1 MERGAAEDVW
11 GGPIARSAQK
21 NRYTTKQPPVYC
33 EDRTLGGSRELFPE
47 DFPLVGATTVVIN
60 QAVQGSS
67 LGDKVS
73 RLGLEVMQSIDLVSS

>member
-21 NRYTTKQPPVYC
+21 NRYTTKQPPVCC

-47 DFPLVGATTVVIN
+47 DFPLVGATTVVVN
-60 QAVQGSS
+60 QAVQSS
-67 LGDKVS
+67 LLEI
-73 RLGLEVMQSIDLVSS
+73 RLADLGWKPCSQ